1 MSLVGRILRP
11 TRIPPLPTIV
21 TQVVH
26 GPWPA
31 CPWRRCRWS
40 WWPPVL
46 RRRQKFP
53 GKITGPLIT
62 WWYGKLVLDGAI
74 ITKMKD
80 STNNLLGNGLEK
92 KPQAFIAI
100 MDHNRPF
107 PDFPTSNGSSDRSGV
122 VSFNSAL
129 NAFSFQNSWSLL
141 SGCHGFVELTQTEVL
156 MESQQ
161 PKNRTIPWEF
171 VGYDYVRE
179 VKPGPCVTFVKY
191 IMRNSFE
198 IQQKDSI
205 HVFLD
210 VFWCWTTLKWSPTKN
225 RFMFCEVSSLPT
237 VAQWSWAGAK
247 YHHLQHRLMWWV
259 FFSRSCRSKGSPK
272 YVQSDFLFMVV
283 LFFGLDLSRYHF

>member
-1 MSLVGRILRP
+1 
-11 TRIPPLPTIV
+11 
-21 TQVVH
+21 
-26 GPWPA
+26 
-31 CPWRRCRWS
+31 
-40 WWPPVL
+40 
-46 RRRQKFP
+46 
-53 GKITGPLIT
+53 
-62 WWYGKLVLDGAI
+62 
-74 ITKMKD
+74 MKD

-198 IQQKDSI
+198 IQKKI
-205 HVFLD
+205 
-210 VFWCWTTLKWSPTKN
+210 PY
-225 RFMFCEVSSLPT
+225 M
-237 VAQWSWAGAK
+237 
-247 YHHLQHRLMWWV
+247 
-259 FFSRSCRSKGSPK
+259 FFS
-272 YVQSDFLFMVV
+272 M
-283 LFFGLDLSRYHF
+283 FFDVGQL